1 MYVLKQNNLD
11 SDSAFAIFP
20 SSICTSHFFDPSS
33 ICTSHFFD
41 FQLGSNP
48 TPYGGKEM

>member
-20 SSICTSHFFDPSS
+20 SSICTSHFFD
-33 ICTSHFFD
+33 